1 MDFTPGQIATAK
13 VLVRWLIKNG
23 LEKDQARLE
32 VAALLMRYKHSRIKY
47 AMSHKSCTS
56 PYQMKLILEGKEAF
70 EKKTLKN
77 SQNELS

>member
-1 MDFTPGQIATAK
+1 MTTFTPGQIQTAK

-47 AMSHKSCTS
+47 AMSHKSCVN
-56 PYQMKLILEGKEAF
+56 PYELKKILEGKESF
-70 EKKTLKN
+70 EAKQVRK
-77 SQNELS
+77 